1 MSRTHLLQT
10 NPELLTHRL
19 HRRVQTQNPGKPRER
34 SVDRERDKK
43 QDRRRHRLR
52 KKRGGATLTLAV
64 AVSGDAPSLVATQ
77 AKGRPGPF
85 WKRFGNNSRSR
96 RSTLPASQHQS
107 GVERSTLRGR
117 VRSRGFRTTS
127 APSPRGLGYS
137 ARPPSR
143 AVRWMKAVSFGDTIA
158 KPDSGTE
165 DWRLGT
171 RLDLGKPNVC
181 IPEAR
186 RCVDTFDPG
195 PAQRISADPK
205 KSADS

>member
-1 MSRTHLLQT
+1 M
-10 NPELLTHRL
+10 NPELLTRRL
-19 HRRVQTQNPGKPRER
+19 RRRVQTQNPGKPRDR

-43 QDRRRHRLR
+43 TRQASSPASAKNAEGDVYSCRSGLRRRSQLGRN
-52 KKRGGATLTLAV
+52 
-64 AVSGDAPSLVATQ
+64 SGERQTGSV
-77 AKGRPGPF
+77 

-143 AVRWMKAVSFGDTIA
+143 AVRWMKAVSFGDLIA

-181 IPEAR
+181 IPESR

-195 PAQRISADPK
+195 AAQRISADPK
-205 KSADS
+205 KNADS